1 MPEVVGLLK
10 SLSLGSLKLVTSNHD
25 MDNVQTLHPNMAE
38 EEYGPSLGRKERR
51 VDLGLFE
58 NNVLNSYVHKSR

>member
-1 MPEVVGLLK
+1 MPEAVGLLK

-38 EEYGPSLGRKERR
+38 EYGPSLGRKEGR